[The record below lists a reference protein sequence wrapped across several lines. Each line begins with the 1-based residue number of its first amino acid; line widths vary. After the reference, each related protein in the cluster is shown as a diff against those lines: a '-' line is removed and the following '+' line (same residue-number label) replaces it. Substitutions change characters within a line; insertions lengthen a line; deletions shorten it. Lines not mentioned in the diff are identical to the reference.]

1 MLDTQCSTLSILYPA
16 SRMEVLLVM
25 DQAVIKQ
32 LEEIVGADHVLTSKE
47 ERICYSY
54 DATLFSSMPDVVV
67 KPNTTKQV
75 AAVMGF
81 GNKEGIPVT
90 PRGCGTGLS
99 GGSVPVKAGIVMSL
113 TRMNKIKE
121 IDPENLLAVAEPGV
135 INVDL
140 DNSVE
145 KVGLFYPPDPASKK
159 QCTMG
164 GNVAENAGG
173 LRALKYGVT
182 KDFIMALEVVL
193 PTGDVI
199 RTGTRT
205 VKAVTGYD
213 LTGLMVGS
221 EGTLGIITEIT
232 VGLMPLPEHKETML
246 AMFTDLADAANT
258 VSKIISAGILPAT
271 LEFLDNATICC
282 VEDYKSIGLP
292 RDAAA
297 MLLIE
302 TDGIKEA
309 AQKEAKA
316 IIEIC
321 KENKASSVESAQSE
335 EQRDDLWAARRS
347 ALAAITRL
355 NPSLVQEDVVV
366 PRNRL
371 ADMAVAAAEIGKKY
385 NLKTATYGHAGDG
398 NLHPSFLVDVRR
410 PEEMERARKGVRELF
425 ETALALGGTLS
436 GEHGVGT
443 EKAPYLRMELSE
455 ATVNAMQSLKKAWD
469 PNDVLNPGKIF
480 GYC

>member
-1 MLDTQCSTLSILYPA
+1 
-16 SRMEVLLVM
+16 ME
-25 DQAVIKQ
+25 QAVVKH
-32 LEEIVGADHVLTSKE
+32 LEGIVGAENVLTSKE

-54 DATLFSSMPDVVV
+54 DATLFRSMPDVVV
-67 KPNTTKQV
+67 KPNTTKQISDIMIF
-75 AAVMGF
+75 A
-81 GNKEGIPVT
+81 NEEGIPTT

-99 GGSVPVKAGIVMSL
+99 GGSVPVNGGIVMSM

-121 IDPENLLAVAEPGV
+121 IDPGNLLAVVEPGV

-140 DNSVE
+140 DNAVE
-145 KVGLFYPPDPASKK
+145 KVGLFYPPDPASKN

-193 PTGDVI
+193 PTGEVI

-221 EGTLGIITEIT
+221 EGTLGVVTEIT

-258 VSKIISAGILPAT
+258 VSRIISAGILPAT

-282 VEDYKSIGLP
+282 VEDYKGIGLP

-316 IIEIC
+316 IVEIC
-321 KENKASSVESAQSE
+321 KENKASSVEKAQSE
-335 EQRDDLWAARRS
+335 EQRDELWAARRS

-366 PRNRL
+366 PRDKL
-371 ADMAVAAAEIGKKY
+371 ADMAIAAAEIGKKY

-436 GEHGVGT
+436 GEHGIGT
-443 EKAPYLRMELSE
+443 EKAPYLRMELNE
-455 ATVNAMQSLKKAWD
+455 ATFNAMQSLKKAWD
-469 PNDVLNPGKIF
+469 PNNVMNPGKIF
-480 GYC
+480 GPC

>member
-1 MLDTQCSTLSILYPA
+1 
-16 SRMEVLLVM
+16 M
-25 DQAVIKQ
+25 DQAVINQ
-32 LEEIVGADHVLTSKE
+32 LEEIVGADNVLTSKE

-54 DATLFSSMPDVVV
+54 DATLFRSMPDVVV
-67 KPNTTKQV
+67 KPDNTKQIS
-75 AAVMGF
+75 AIMTFA
-81 GNKEGIPVT
+81 NKEGIPVT

-99 GGSVPVKAGIVMSL
+99 GGSVPAKAGIVMSL
-113 TRMNKIKE
+113 TRMDKIKR
-121 IDPENLLAVAEPGV
+121 IDAENLLAVVDPGV

-145 KVGLFYPPDPASKK
+145 EVGLFYPPDPASKK

-193 PTGDVI
+193 PTGEVM
-199 RTGTRT
+199 RTGTKT

-221 EGTLGIITEIT
+221 EGTLGIVTEIT

-258 VSKIISAGILPAT
+258 VSRIISAGILPAT

-321 KENKASSVESAQSE
+321 KENRASSVETAQSE

-410 PEEMERARKGVRELF
+410 PEEMERAEKGVRELF
-425 ETALALGGTLS
+425 ETALSLGGTLS

-443 EKAPYLRMELSE
+443 EKAPFLRLELNE
-455 ATVNAMQSLKKAWD
+455 ATVNAMQALKKAWD

>member
-1 MLDTQCSTLSILYPA
+1 
-16 SRMEVLLVM
+16 MEDLIVM
-25 DQAVIKQ
+25 EQAVVKH
-32 LEEIVGADHVLTSKE
+32 LEGIVGAENVLTSKE

-54 DATLFSSMPDVVV
+54 DATLFRSMPDVVV
-67 KPNTTKQV
+67 KPNTTKQISDIMIF
-75 AAVMGF
+75 A
-81 GNKEGIPVT
+81 NEEGIPTT

-99 GGSVPVKAGIVMSL
+99 GGSVPVNGGIVMSL
-113 TRMNKIKE
+113 TRMSKIKE
-121 IDPENLLAVAEPGV
+121 IDPGNLLAVVEPGV

-140 DNSVE
+140 DNAVE
-145 KVGLFYPPDPASKK
+145 KVGLFYPPDPASKN

-193 PTGDVI
+193 PTGEVM

-221 EGTLGIITEIT
+221 EGTLGVVTEIT

-246 AMFTDLADAANT
+246 AIFSDLADAANT
-258 VSKIISAGILPAT
+258 VSRIISAGILPAT

-282 VEDYKSIGLP
+282 VEDYKGIGLP

-316 IIEIC
+316 IVEIC
-321 KENKASSVESAQSE
+321 KENKASSVEKAQSE
-335 EQRDDLWAARRS
+335 EQRDELWAARRS

-366 PRNRL
+366 PRDKL
-371 ADMAVAAAEIGKKY
+371 ADMAIAAAEIGKKY

-436 GEHGVGT
+436 GEHGIGT
-443 EKAPYLRMELSE
+443 EKAPYLRMELNE
-455 ATVNAMQSLKKAWD
+455 ATFNAMQSLKKAWD
-469 PNDVLNPGKIF
+469 PNNVMNPGKIF
-480 GYC
+480 GPC

>member
-1 MLDTQCSTLSILYPA
+1 
-16 SRMEVLLVM
+16 
-25 DQAVIKQ
+25 
-32 LEEIVGADHVLTSKE
+32 
-47 ERICYSY
+47 
-54 DATLFSSMPDVVV
+54 
-67 KPNTTKQV
+67 
-75 AAVMGF
+75 
-81 GNKEGIPVT
+81 
-90 PRGCGTGLS
+90 
-99 GGSVPVKAGIVMSL
+99 
-113 TRMNKIKE
+113 
-121 IDPENLLAVAEPGV
+121 
-135 INVDL
+135 
-140 DNSVE
+140 
-145 KVGLFYPPDPASKK
+145 
-159 QCTMG
+159 
-164 GNVAENAGG
+164 
-173 LRALKYGVT
+173 
-182 KDFIMALEVVL
+182 MALEVVL

-221 EGTLGIITEIT
+221 EGTLGIVTEIT

-258 VSKIISAGILPAT
+258 VSRIISAGILPAT

-282 VEDYKSIGLP
+282 VEDYKGIGLP

-321 KENKASSVESAQSE
+321 KENRASSVESAQSE

-355 NPSLVQEDVVV
+355 DPSLVQEDVVV

-410 PEEMERARKGVRELF
+410 KEEMERAEKGVRELF

-443 EKAPYLRMELSE
+443 EKAPFLRMELNE
-455 ATVNAMQSLKKAWD
+455 ATANAMQALKKAWD

>member
-1 MLDTQCSTLSILYPA
+1 
-16 SRMEVLLVM
+16 MEVLLVM
-25 DQAVIKQ
+25 DQAVINQ
-32 LEEIVGADHVLTSKE
+32 LEGIVGADNVLTSKE

-54 DATLFSSMPDVVV
+54 DATLFRSMPDVVV
-67 KPNTTKQV
+67 KPDNTKQIS
-75 AAVMGF
+75 AIMTFA
-81 GNKEGIPVT
+81 NKEGIPVT

-99 GGSVPVKAGIVMSL
+99 GGSVPAKAGIVMSL
-113 TRMNKIKE
+113 TRMDKIKR
-121 IDPENLLAVAEPGV
+121 IDAENLLAVVDPGV

-145 KVGLFYPPDPASKK
+145 EVGLFYPPDPASKK

-221 EGTLGIITEIT
+221 EGTLGIVTEIT

-258 VSKIISAGILPAT
+258 VSRIISAGILPAT

-282 VEDYKSIGLP
+282 VEDYKGIGLP

-321 KENKASSVESAQSE
+321 KENRASSVESAQSE

-371 ADMAVAAAEIGKKY
+371 AEMAVAAAEIGKKY

-436 GEHGVGT
+436 GEHGIGT
-443 EKAPYLRMELSE
+443 EKAPFLRLELNE
-455 ATVNAMQSLKKAWD
+455 ATTNAMQALKKAWD

>member
-1 MLDTQCSTLSILYPA
+1 
-16 SRMEVLLVM
+16 MEDLIVM
-25 DQAVIKQ
+25 EQAVVKH
-32 LEEIVGADHVLTSKE
+32 LEGIVGAENVLTSKE

-54 DATLFSSMPDVVV
+54 DATLFRSMPDVVV
-67 KPNTTKQV
+67 KPNTTKQISDIMIF
-75 AAVMGF
+75 ANA
-81 GNKEGIPVT
+81 EGIPTT

-99 GGSVPVKAGIVMSL
+99 GGSVPVNGGIVMSL

-121 IDPENLLAVAEPGV
+121 IDPGNLLAVVEPGV

-140 DNSVE
+140 DNAVE
-145 KVGLFYPPDPASKK
+145 KVGLFYPPDPASKN

-182 KDFIMALEVVL
+182 KDFIMALETVL

-199 RTGTRT
+199 KTGART

-213 LTGLMVGS
+213 LTSLIVGS
-221 EGTLGIITEIT
+221 EGTLGIVTEIT

-246 AMFTDLADAANT
+246 AIFSDLADAANT
-258 VSKIISAGILPAT
+258 VSQIISAGILPAT

-282 VEDYKSIGLP
+282 VEDYKGIGLP

-316 IIEIC
+316 IVEIC
-321 KENKASSVESAQSE
+321 KKNKATSVEKAQSE
-335 EQRDDLWAARRS
+335 EQRDELWAARRS

-366 PRNRL
+366 PRDKL
-371 ADMAVAAAEIGKKY
+371 ADMAIAAAEIGKKY

-436 GEHGVGT
+436 GEHGIGT
-443 EKAPYLRMELSE
+443 EKAPYLRMELNE
-455 ATVNAMQSLKKAWD
+455 ATFNAMQSLKKAWD
-469 PNDVLNPGKIF
+469 PNNVMNPGKIF
-480 GYC
+480 GPC

>member
-1 MLDTQCSTLSILYPA
+1 
-16 SRMEVLLVM
+16 ME
-25 DQAVIKQ
+25 QAVVKH
-32 LEEIVGADHVLTSKE
+32 LEGIVGAENVLTSKE

-54 DATLFSSMPDVVV
+54 DATLFRSMPDIVV
-67 KPNTTKQV
+67 KPDTTQQI
-75 AAVMGF
+75 ADIMTFA
-81 GNKEGIPVT
+81 NKEGIPAT

-99 GGSVPVKAGIVMSL
+99 GGSVPVNGGIVMSL

-121 IDPENLLAVAEPGV
+121 IDPENLLAVVEPGV

-145 KVGLFYPPDPASKK
+145 EVGLFYPPDPASKN

-193 PTGDVI
+193 PTGEVI

-221 EGTLGIITEIT
+221 EGTLGIVTEIT

-258 VSKIISAGILPAT
+258 VSRIISAGILPAT

-282 VEDYKSIGLP
+282 VEDYKGIGLP

-316 IIEIC
+316 IVEIC

-335 EQRDDLWAARRS
+335 EQRDELWAARRS

-366 PRNRL
+366 PRNKL
-371 ADMAVAAAEIGKKY
+371 ADMAIAAAEIGKKY

-443 EKAPYLRMELSE
+443 EKAPYLRMELNE
-455 ATVNAMQSLKKAWD
+455 ATFNAMQSLKKAWD
-469 PNDVLNPGKIF
+469 PNNVLNPGKIF
-480 GYC
+480 GPC

>member
-1 MLDTQCSTLSILYPA
+1 
-16 SRMEVLLVM
+16 MEDLFVM
-25 DQAVIKQ
+25 DQAIIKQ
-32 LEEIVGADHVLTSKE
+32 LREIVGGDNVLTSKE

-54 DATLFSSMPDVVV
+54 DATLFRSMPDVVV
-67 KPNTTKQV
+67 KPITTKQISTIMRL
-75 AAVMGF
+75 A
-81 GNKEGIPVT
+81 NREGIPVT

-99 GGSVPVKAGIVMSL
+99 GGSVPLRGGIVMSL
-113 TRMNKIKE
+113 TRMNKIRQ
-121 IDPENLLAVAEPGV
+121 IDRENLLAVVEPGV

-140 DNSVE
+140 DNAVE
-145 KVGLFYPPDPASKK
+145 KFGLFYPPDPASKK

-164 GNVAENAGG
+164 GNIAENAGG

-182 KDFIMALEVVL
+182 KDFVMALEVVL

-199 RTGTRT
+199 RTGART

-221 EGTLGIITEIT
+221 EGTLGIATEIT
-232 VGLMPLPEHKETML
+232 VGLMPLPDHKETML
-246 AMFTDLADAANT
+246 AIFTDLADAANT
-258 VSKIISAGILPAT
+258 VSRIISAGIIPAT
-271 LEFLDNATICC
+271 LEFMDNATICC
-282 VEDYKSIGLP
+282 VEDFKGIGLP

-297 MLLIE
+297 LLLIE

-316 IIEIC
+316 IVEIC
-321 KENKASSVESAQSE
+321 RENKARSVEIAQTE
-335 EQRDDLWAARRS
+335 EQRDNLWSGRRS

-355 NPSLVQEDVVV
+355 DPSLVQEDVVV
-366 PRNRL
+366 PRSRL

-410 PEEMERARKGVRELF
+410 TEEMERAEKGVRELF

-436 GEHGVGT
+436 GEHGIGT
-443 EKAPYLRMELSE
+443 EKAPFLRMELDE
-455 ATVNAMQSLKKAWD
+455 ATVNAMQALKKAWD

>member
-1 MLDTQCSTLSILYPA
+1 
-16 SRMEVLLVM
+16 MEDLTAM
-25 DQAVIKQ
+25 EQAVVKH
-32 LEEIVGADHVLTSKE
+32 LEGIVGAENVLTSKE

-54 DATLFSSMPDVVV
+54 DATLFRSMPDIVV
-67 KPNTTKQV
+67 KPDTTQQI
-75 AAVMGF
+75 ADIMTFA
-81 GNKEGIPVT
+81 NKEGIPAT

-99 GGSVPVKAGIVMSL
+99 GGSVPVNGGIVMSL

-121 IDPENLLAVAEPGV
+121 IDPENLLAVVEPGV

-145 KVGLFYPPDPASKK
+145 EVGLFYPPDPASKN

-193 PTGDVI
+193 PTGEVI

-221 EGTLGIITEIT
+221 EGTLGIVTEIT

-258 VSKIISAGILPAT
+258 VSRIISAGILPAT

-282 VEDYKSIGLP
+282 VEDYKGIGLP

-316 IIEIC
+316 IVEIC

-335 EQRDDLWAARRS
+335 EQRDELWAARRS

-366 PRNRL
+366 PRNKL
-371 ADMAVAAAEIGKKY
+371 ADMAIAAAEIGKKY

-443 EKAPYLRMELSE
+443 EKAPYLRMELNE
-455 ATVNAMQSLKKAWD
+455 ATFNAMQSLKKAWD
-469 PNDVLNPGKIF
+469 PNNVLNPGKIF
-480 GYC
+480 GPC